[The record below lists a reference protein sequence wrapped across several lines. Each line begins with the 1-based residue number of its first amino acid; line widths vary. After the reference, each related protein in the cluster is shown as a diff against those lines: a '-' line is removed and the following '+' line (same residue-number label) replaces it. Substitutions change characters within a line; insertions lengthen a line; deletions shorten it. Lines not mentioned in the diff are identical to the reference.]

1 MKEEL
6 LKYALQFTDLSD
18 EEKQAV
24 MEEIPV
30 ETFKKGTIL
39 LREGEVS
46 TTCFFILKGC
56 VRKYSFIDG
65 EEKTTAFYTENEAVV
80 SFNSYTRQIP
90 ADHYFV
96 CVEDTTTVVGYRERE
111 AEMYTRFPKF
121 ESLSRMFM
129 SQDLGKAQEAMTVFI
144 TSSAEERYSYLL
156 QNRPDLLQRVPQ
168 HQIASYLGIT
178 PESLSRIRKRMTTGK

>member
-24 MEEIPV
+24 MDEIPI

-39 LREGEVS
+39 LREGEIS

-56 VRKYSFIDG
+56 VRKYSVIDG

-80 SFNSYTRQIP
+80 SFNSYTQQVP
-90 ADHYFV
+90 ADHYFI
-96 CVEDTTTVVGYRERE
+96 CMEDTTTVVGYRERE
-111 AEMYTRFPKF
+111 AEMYIRFPKF

-129 SQDLGKAQEAMTVFI
+129 SQDLGKAQEEMAVFI
-144 TSSAEERYSYLL
+144 TSTAEERYLHLL

>member
-6 LKYALQFTDLSD
+6 LKYALQFTDLS
-18 EEKQAV
+18 ETEKQAV

-39 LREGEVS
+39 LREGEIS
-46 TTCFFILKGC
+46 TTCFFLLKGC

-80 SFNSYTRQIP
+80 SFNSYTQQVP

-96 CVEDTTTVVGYRERE
+96 CVEDTVTVVGHRDRE
-111 AEMYTRFPKF
+111 AEMYARFPKF

-129 SQDLGKAQEAMTVFI
+129 SQDLGKAQEAMSVFI
-144 TSSAEERYSYLL
+144 TSTAEERYLYLL
-156 QNRPDLLQRVPQ
+156 QNRPDLLQRIPQ